1 VNLAPYTSRQAV
13 EFLQQDAIYT
23 LDRQLKLEAS
33 LFTNDRRWSAHLGYD
48 VDPVTEPMGDRF
60 QWVTLSGGFTTDS
73 WWIPSVR
80 IGYRQNLAGTELGY
94 VSVGATLFKYVN
106 IDIASALDTVEIN
119 GQKLPQGLMGS
130 IGFEISW

>member
-1 VNLAPYTSRQAV
+1 
-13 EFLQQDAIYT
+13 
-23 LDRQLKLEAS
+23 
-33 LFTNDRRWSAHLGYD
+33 

-60 QWVTLSGGFTTDS
+60 QWLTLSGGFTTDS
-73 WWIPSVR
+73 WWIPSAR

-94 VSVGATLFKYVN
+94 LSIGATLFKYMN
-106 IDIASALDTVEIN
+106 IDIASALDTVEID